1 MKYFFINFLSYIS
14 IVVFGPISIGG
25 YFVLPF
31 LFGAVVAI
39 ACIACIK
46 AAYQRSEA
54 AASGEG
60 RIAFLYKSIGYV
72 LVYQLICFVG
82 VVLWGERVLSDEAA
96 FVCIALAVLIML
108 PVYFAV
114 KARSKRPYAYISVSA
129 LVFLTAGY
137 GIVSLIELRYTSSV
151 LAGENILWCLSQAP
165 LAAVFLTDL
174 VHAAAVDLIKKR
186 KYKQDDCAQG

>member
-1 MKYFFINFLSYIS
+1 MKYFYINFLSYIS

-54 AASGEG
+54 AASSEG
-60 RIAFLYKSIGYV
+60 RFAFLYKSIGYV

-82 VVLWGERVLSDEAA
+82 VVLFGERVLSDEAA

-108 PVYFAV
+108 PVYFIV
-114 KARSKRPYAYISVSA
+114 KARSKRPYAYISVST

-137 GIVSLIELRYTSSV
+137 GIISLIEMRYTPSIFS
-151 LAGENILWCLSQAP
+151 GENTLWCLSQAP

-174 VHAAAVDLIKKR
+174 VHVAVVSIKRR
-186 KYKQDDCAQG
+186 KKHENND